1 MNLRGA
7 NGDDLTVLSTDQLWA
22 LVREYIFYLNKHNQV
37 KYSTRYSTRY
47 IILKLSIS
55 LVKWLP
61 TSNQIAWFQCSIAL
75 EL

>member
-37 KYSTRYSTRY
+37 KYSTRYS
-47 IILKLSIS
+47 IVS
-55 LVKWLP
+55 LDQLMLFSFTVIK
-61 TSNQIAWFQCSIAL
+61 
-75 EL
+75 